1 MSTVSN
7 LRLLHTLNVLCICMC
22 VCVCVGIVAIGKI
35 DAFQPANTRRAMR
48 SSLLSSSVS
57 KDTESMVSPVRVVN
71 AALINGPAHA
81 AALEQMA
88 TNDRPDPTHTT
99 SESTQPSSPIYNNTE
114 KPSEQLVSPPAS
126 SKAPPKTSQT
136 QRTKRQTPKSPVTTV
151 ESIEELLAVMD
162 CHQDTITTQEDCEMT
177 LILFHAHYCKICQ
190 RATMQLTKAARE
202 YPMVN
207 FAKVESKVI
216 PEPSSDNLRT
226 LGISKFPFVQIYR
239 NGDCVASF
247 STGPTHMFMRKVR
260 GTLDLCLERD
270 EDCWEGF
277 STEFASEIQGNR
289 DARNQLRPGLLP

>member
-1 MSTVSN
+1 M
-7 LRLLHTLNVLCICMC
+7 
-22 VCVCVGIVAIGKI
+22 CVGIVAIGKI
-35 DAFQPANTRRAMR
+35 DAFQPANTRSSMR

-57 KDTESMVSPVRVVN
+57 KDTENVSESMVSPVRVVN

-88 TNDRPDPTHTT
+88 TNDRTDPIHTRV
-99 SESTQPSSPIYNNTE
+99 ESTQPSSPINNNIE
-114 KPSEQLVSPPAS
+114 KPSEQFASPPAP
-126 SKAPPKTSQT
+126 SKSPPTKTQT
-136 QRTKRQTPKSPVTTV
+136 TKRQTPKSPVTTV
-151 ESIEELLAVMD
+151 ESVEELLAVMD
-162 CHQDTITTQEDCEMT
+162 CHEDTITTQEDCEMT
-177 LILFHAHYCKICQ
+177 LVLFHAHYCKICQ

-216 PEPSSDNLRT
+216 PEPASDNLRT
-226 LGISKFPFVQIYR
+226 LGVSKFPFVQIYR
-239 NGDCVASF
+239 KGDCVASF

-270 EDCWEGF
+270 ADCWEGF

-289 DARNQLRPGLLP
+289 DARNSLRPELLP